1 MFYKKNLLQDFI
13 KKDFGSTLRITIE
26 KHRLLAVPTALVK
39 NSVEK
44 RIRGLTWHMHG
55 PHWSQEMY
63 EISLG
68 IC

>member
-1 MFYKKNLLQDFI
+1 MSPPQDFY
-13 KKDFGSTLRITIE
+13 KDFGSTLRITIE
-26 KHRLLAVPTALVK
+26 KHRLLAVPTALVE

-63 EISLG
+63 EISFG